1 VAEWQ
6 TLGTQNAV
14 SFGTCGFD
22 SHLRHLLYARRMC
35 GRYTLTDPDPRLLR
49 FRFGLTES
57 VEIEQEPRYNVA
69 PTDPVLAIR
78 LNGDGE
84 REPGVLRWGLIPHYA
99 EPEAFDRLLINARG
113 ETVAEAA
120 AFRDA
125 FATHRCLIV
134 ADGFYEWREEET
146 GKKPVWITRPSHEPF
161 AFAGLWARARRAD
174 GTDLHS
180 CAIVTCPP
188 GELVAPIHDRMPVIL
203 EQRQEARWLDP
214 EAEPAELLAL
224 LAPTDE
230 LSITEVSDAV
240 NDVRQ
245 DGPALIEPPLRL
257 F

>member
-1 VAEWQ
+1 
-6 TLGTQNAV
+6 
-14 SFGTCGFD
+14 
-22 SHLRHLLYARRMC
+22 MC

-57 VEIEQEPRYNVA
+57 AEIEQEPRYNVA

-78 LNGDGE
+78 LNGEGV

-99 EPEAFDRLLINARG
+99 DPETFDRLLINARA
-113 ETVAEAA
+113 ETVDEAP

-125 FATHRCLIV
+125 FQTHRCLIV
-134 ADGFYEWREEET
+134 ADGFYEWRAGET
-146 GKKPVWITRPSHEPF
+146 GKNPVWITRPSRELF
-161 AFAGLWARARRAD
+161 AFAGLWARARRED
-174 GTDLHS
+174 GSSIHS
-180 CAIVTCPP
+180 CAIVTSEP
-188 GELVAPIHDRMPVIL
+188 GEVVAPIHDRMPVIL
-203 EQRQEARWLDP
+203 EQDAEDRWLDP
-214 EAEPAELLAL
+214 EAGSDHLQAL

-230 LSITEVSDAV
+230 LTVTEVSDAV